1 MSAAPEQ
8 VQIDESWM
16 DQDPEG
22 LATFERH
29 SVKAQLVQL
38 VKASDALVENDWRL
52 GQLLEL
58 LKEWLTRSPVAPDD
72 SAISLMKAIG
82 DLSMRVGNAAFTLR
96 TMTASVARQHGCAQG
111 VEILDDDQMDS
122 IIGPVASESAEAVA
136 VEGVEA

>member
-8 VQIDESWM
+8 VQIDPSWM
-16 DQDPEG
+16 DLDPEG
-22 LATFERH
+22 LAAFERH

-58 LKEWLTRSPVAPDD
+58 LEEWLTRSPVAPVD

-96 TMTASVARQHGCAQG
+96 MMTASVARRNGCAQE
-111 VEILDDDQMDS
+111 VEIDDDEMDS
-122 IIGPVASESAEAVA
+122 IIGLSASESAEPVA